1 MGVITERERAK
12 YFAYLDGVA
21 DGLNESRNDVNAVL
35 DKIRAEIKAL
45 PRELPT
51 DTRNMVRKTRV
62 LEIID
67 KYTEGVRDKE

>member
-1 MGVITERERAK
+1 MTNSETDYYSQGLDFLLKNSYKQGVS
-12 YFAYLDGVA
+12 D
-21 DGLNESRNDVNAVL
+21 VL

-51 DTRNMVRKTRV
+51 DTRNMVRRTRV